1 MKTMNKLLIKTVI
14 VQPSYL
20 ICITTT
26 GNAVTITEPREID
39 WILTK
44 ALPVFND
51 KTGSNAVL
59 ELNLTCL
66 EDTVIT
72 CSDGS
77 TITFNDKGISTEK
90 EEYALDLRNLKEFT
104 QYAKEH
110 NYSIQP
116 LIEKVTE
123 ALEFNNIES
132 MRDLFTFLGKN
143 NLPITKEGN
152 ILAYKILHVND
163 VSGEEFV
170 DVFSQTV
177 HQKVG
182 DTVTMPKDFVTVDRN
197 IHCAS
202 GLHACS
208 IGYFKSFYIKNKHKI
223 SLVKIDPR
231 DVCSVPKDTASKLRC
246 CKYQILGLIEENELQ
261 AIYSNNLEEAPKYRE
276 LLNHA
281 INEDFV
287 GVNTTVELL
296 NNSFQVAKE
305 YKYTISNTFKLE
317 NTQQNSINTETLVD
331 KATIEANDTFNTFYN
346 SLQTVLKADNP
357 ELLNN
362 TTLLRKIK
370 KYHESFTWAE
380 LGINDIWRKRVLRRF
395 KKYGI

>member
-1 MKTMNKLLIKTVI
+1 MNKLLIKTVI

-20 ICITTT
+20 ICVTTT
-26 GNAVTITEPREID
+26 GTAVTITDPKEVD

-51 KTGSNAVL
+51 KTGSDAVL
-59 ELNLTCL
+59 ELNLDAL
-66 EDTVIT
+66 EETVIT

-77 TITFNDKGISTEK
+77 TITFNDKGISTKE

-104 QYAKEH
+104 QYAKKH

-143 NLPITKEGN
+143 NLPITKDGN
-152 ILAYKILHVND
+152 ILAYKILRIND
-163 VSGEEFV
+163 VLGKEFV
-170 DVFSQTV
+170 DVYSETV

-182 DTVTMPKDFVTVDRN
+182 DVVTMPKDFVTVDRN
-197 IHCAS
+197 IHCAP
-202 GLHACS
+202 GLHACA
-208 IGYFKSFYIKNKHKI
+208 IDYFKSFYIKSEHKI

-231 DVCSVPKDTASKLRC
+231 DVCSVPKDTAAKLRC
-246 CKYQILGLIEENELQ
+246 CKYQILGLIDEEELQ
-261 AIYSNNLEEAPKYRE
+261 AIYSNTLEEAPKYRE

-281 INEDFV
+281 INENFE

-296 NNSFQVAKE
+296 NNSFQLATE
-305 YKYTISNTFKLE
+305 YKYTISNTFKLKDL
-317 NTQQNSINTETLVD
+317 QQNSINTKTLVD
-331 KATIEANDTFNTFYN
+331 NDMNESNQTFTTFYS
-346 SLQTVLKADNP
+346 SLQTVLKSDNP

-362 TTLLRKIK
+362 TTLLKKIK
-370 KYHESFTWAE
+370 KYHESFTWSE